1 MLDDL
6 QSVDMFTNASLARR
20 IERAEM
26 GLVLEGAAAASR
38 RVPADQLIVEEF
50 NGGAS
55 VFVEQGAPFNKAVAL
70 GFDGVPEPETLDRL
84 EQLFAA
90 RQAPLQFEIATL
102 ADPGVARALTKR
114 GYELVGFENVLGLSL
129 TPSSRFE
136 PVPGVDVTR
145 AEADEAAAWLDAVA
159 VGFMHP
165 DTFDG
170 PSSQPQL
177 PRDVLD
183 RVFGDTIA
191 APGFERY
198 LARRGGE
205 VSGGASFRMQD
216 GVAQLSGAATLPAH
230 RRQGVQSALLRHRLA
245 EAVRRGCDI
254 AVVTTEPGSKSQ
266 ENVQKAGFAL
276 LYARSVLV
284 KS

>member
-1 MLDDL
+1 
-6 QSVDMFTNASLARR
+6 
-20 IERAEM
+20 M
-26 GLVLEGAAAASR
+26 GLVLEGAAAAAR
-38 RVPADQLIVEEF
+38 RVPAGQIIVHQF
-50 NGGAS
+50 NGGAA
-55 VFVEQGAPFNKAVAL
+55 VFVEPNAPFNKTVAL
-70 GFDGVPEPETLDRL
+70 GFDGVPSPEVLGWIEDQFSSR
-84 EQLFAA
+84 E
-90 RQAPLQFEIATL
+90 APLQAEVATL
-102 ADPGVARALTKR
+102 AEPGVARALTKR
-114 GYELVGFENVLGLSL
+114 GYELVGYENVLALAL
-129 TPSSRFE
+129 DSSTRFE
-136 PVPGVDVTR
+136 PILGVDVTR
-145 AEADEAAAWLDAVA
+145 ASESESGEWLDTVA

-183 RVFGDTIA
+183 RVFGDTLV
-191 APGFERY
+191 APRFERY
-198 LARRGGE
+198 IARRGQE
-205 VSGGASFRMQD
+205 VAGGASFRIQD

-276 LYARSVLV
+276 LYARAVLV
-284 KS
+284 KSCQLPATSRQPEAAS